1 MSIKKKER
9 ILLVTPGYPS
19 PDNLYNH
26 SFVHQRVLGYK
37 EEGLLVEVFSVP
49 GSPYKKNLETPKVR
63 KYQIDDVEVLEGTH
77 GNLKEH
83 LRKNVYDKI
92 LIHFAWKNIMEI
104 VLPESVGTPLL
115 IWVHGVE
122 ALSWKRRLF
131 NLTPDVK
138 EVVKFLGYIPFNIQ
152 QLRFVRGLIEKEK
165 DRRITFIFVSHW
177 MKDILE
183 KDTKTKVESFQIIP
197 NVINE
202 NLFSYEK
209 KEEDQRYH
217 IFNVRPYH
225 SKKYANDLMVETIL
239 KLKDSP
245 EFSKLQFHLYGAGRL
260 FEKTVKRIKDLPN
273 VHLENRMLPQKEMA
287 KIHKKCGILLM
298 PTRQDAQG
306 VSMCEAMSS
315 GLVPVVSK
323 NTAIPEFVPENAGYL
338 CENPEEMANAI
349 LELVELEDVFLRKSD
364 AASAFI
370 QKKCGTKTVLLQ
382 EIHLIQGNR

>member
-49 GSPYKKNLETPKVR
+49 GSPYKKNMETPKVR

-77 GNLKEH
+77 GNLKDH

-152 QLRFVRGLIEKEK
+152 QLRFVRGLIEKK

-260 FEKTVKRIKDLPN
+260 FEKTVRRIKDLPN

-349 LELVELEDVFLRKSD
+349 QELVELEDVFLRKSE
-364 AASAFI
+364 AASVLI
-370 QKKCGTKTVLLQ
+370 QQKCGTKTVLLQ